1 MSENKLKNINL
12 VIFDLDGTLIDSNGA
27 NNQLDIEML
36 HYLGENEMNNEQIVE
51 ERTLFFK
58 RQNDKEKDIYM
69 NYCRY
74 LKEKYKSKLSV
85 EEILQYRREL
95 SKELSKNI
103 KFKPNADKVIKYL
116 KKQNFLLAL
125 ATVSRRETINIY
137 TSENRYIKNK
147 CNINKFFDLILTK
160 DDVNFKKPHPEI
172 YNKIIAELNIKD
184 LSKCIVV
191 EDSLSGVMA
200 AKRANLKVIVIYD
213 KYSDKDRKKIDKLA
227 DYKVKDFKELIKLFK
242 S

>member
-1 MSENKLKNINL
+1 
-12 VIFDLDGTLIDSNGA
+12 
-27 NNQLDIEML
+27 
-36 HYLGENEMNNEQIVE
+36 MNNEQIVE

-147 CNINKFFDLILTK
+147 CNFNKFFDLILTK